1 MGRILSTLQQTK
13 RVLLGQVN
21 AGRAATVYQDD
32 VFLVSYPKSGNTWI
46 RFLISNLVYQDE
58 PATFAN
64 IESRVPSIY
73 MLPDRVLRGFPRPR
87 ILKSHECFMP
97 WYRNVVYIVRDPR
110 DVAVSYYHYNL
121 KKGLLPP
128 TCSIQD
134 YIPQFLADELDMR
147 CGAWGDHVM
156 SWMCMKETRDKFLLL
171 RYEDVLASAET
182 ELARVAQFLN
192 LPITPERLQHA
203 VRFSSADR
211 MRDLEKKQGKDWAF
225 AKGMRRDIP
234 FVRAA
239 VSGSWRS
246 GLPPDSVR
254 EIEAAWG
261 NVMQELGYPL
271 SEDLQTAP
279 KVHQPVS

>member
-1 MGRILSTLQQTK
+1 MGRILSTLQQAK

-58 PATFAN
+58 PVTFAN

-87 ILKSHECFMP
+87 TLKSHECFMP
-97 WYRNVVYIVRDPR
+97 RYRNVVYIVRDPR

-171 RYEDVLASAET
+171 RYEDVLANTET

-211 MRDLEKKQGKDWAF
+211 MRDLEKKQGKDWVF

-246 GLPPDSVR
+246 SLPLESVR
-254 EIEAAWG
+254 KIEAAWG
-261 NVMQELGYPL
+261 TVMRELGYSL
-271 SEDLQTAP
+271 SKDLPTAP
-279 KVHQPVS
+279 RTHQPVS